1 MHIAGRGTNCGLI
14 LIAFDTVDYCILL
27 EKLEMCGFDQHTL
40 KWFKS
45 YFEGRRQFTSI
56 NGYKSDEREVTCGV
70 PQGSL
75 LGPLLFTLFV
85 NDMPNNVQFCELA
98 LYADDTCLFTS
109 STDLGEIER
118 KLNEDI
124 LSILSVSNWLKD
136 NKLMV
141 NPKKCEVMFI
151 GTHQHLKIKH
161 NRIENCHVILSMVM
175 KLKRSTLVNIYIG
188 VEIDRNLSWNSQ
200 IEHVKK
206 NNKQKYLSS

>member
-1 MHIAGRGTNCGLI
+1 MHSTETALLNITEKWLKEIDRGNIVGLVTI
-14 LIAFDTVDYCILL
+14 DLKKAFDTVDHCILL
-27 EKLEMCGFDQHTL
+27 EKLEMCGFDQPTL

-56 NGYKSDEREVTCGV
+56 NGYKSDEREITCGV

-98 LYADDTCLFTS
+98 LYDDDTCLFTS
-109 STDLGEIER
+109 STDPGEIER

-124 LSILSVSNWLKD
+124 LSLSKWLKD

-141 NPKKCEVMFI
+141 NSKKCEVMFI
-151 GTHQHLKIKH
+151 GTHQRLKIKH
-161 NRIENCHVILSMVM
+161 NRLENCHVII
-175 KLKRSTLVNIYIG
+175 NG
-188 VEIDRNLSWNSQ
+188 NEI
-200 IEHVKK
+200 KK
-206 NNKQKYLSS
+206 VDSCKYLYYRSRN